1 MGIAMR
7 LQPSDNRPWYK
18 EPWPW
23 ILMTGPLVVVIAGF
37 ATAWLAVRSNDGL
50 VADDY
55 YKQGLA
61 INQQLQR
68 DQKADAL
75 GLQGTLM
82 RSGAQLRIMLASGSA
97 PAALPER
104 LTLRIT
110 HPTRAGMDQSITLV
124 ADGRGMFSGKLE
136 SEISGRWHVVLEDP
150 SGQWRLQGDWQ
161 ADAAESFQLLP
172 GDATSI
178 TNRNVTGR

>member
-1 MGIAMR
+1 MR
-7 LQPSDNRPWYK
+7 LQSSSNQPWYK

-37 ATAWLAVRSNDGL
+37 ITAWLAIRSNDGL

-61 INQQLQR
+61 INQQLHR
-68 DQKADAL
+68 DQKADDL
-75 GLQGTLM
+75 GLRASVM
-82 RSGAQLRIMLASGSA
+82 RSGSQLRVMLTTGTGQIA
-97 PAALPER
+97 PPEK
-104 LTLRIT
+104 LSLRIT
-110 HPTRAGMDQSITLV
+110 HPTRAGMDQTVTLV
-124 ADGRGMFSGKLE
+124 PEGPSMFSGKLE
-136 SEISGRWHVVLEDP
+136 ADISGRWHVVLEDP